1 MVTGHDPNPYGLTT
15 WLAGAGLKK
24 GIVYGATDKFG
35 FAATENKVHV
45 HDLHATLLHL
55 LGFDHEK
62 FTYRY
67 AGRDFRLTDV
77 HGQVVHNLL
86 A

>member
-1 MVTGHDPNPYGLTT
+1 MVNGRDHNPYGFSM
-15 WLAGAGLKK
+15 WLSGAGLKK
-24 GIVYGATDKFG
+24 GIAYGATDEFG

-45 HDLHATLLHL
+45 HDLHATLLYL

-67 AGRDFRLTDV
+67 ARRDFRLTDV
-77 HGQVVHNLL
+77 HGRVVRDLL
-86 A
+86 T